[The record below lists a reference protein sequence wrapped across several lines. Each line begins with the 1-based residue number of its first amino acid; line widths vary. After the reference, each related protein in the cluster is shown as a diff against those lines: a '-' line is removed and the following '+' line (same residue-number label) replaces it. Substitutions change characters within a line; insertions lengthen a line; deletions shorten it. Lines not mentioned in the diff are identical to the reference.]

1 MFDAFCTV
9 FLQYIKLE
17 KRECFFNL
25 SQNFR
30 KFFNILIEK
39 TPAYKWTSAVQTCV
53 AQGSTIVIERRAA
66 VTFPGCPIFI

>member
-1 MFDAFCTV
+1 MLDAFCTV

-25 SQNFR
+25 SQSFK
-30 KFFNILIEK
+30 KFSNIHIEK
-39 TPAYKWTSAVQTCV
+39 TPACKWTSAVQTCV
-53 AQGSTIVIERRAA
+53 APGSTAVIERSAA